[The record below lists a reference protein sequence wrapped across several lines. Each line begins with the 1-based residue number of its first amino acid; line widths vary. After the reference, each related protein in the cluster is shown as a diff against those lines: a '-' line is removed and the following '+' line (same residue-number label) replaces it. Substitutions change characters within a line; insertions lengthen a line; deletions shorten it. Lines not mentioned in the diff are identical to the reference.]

1 MTNTRSRIAATLA
14 LAAITATSAC
24 ATNDPKPSLSTTTS
38 ATSAATTP
46 TPSTASLSPAEQDS
60 KDAAQTITRFWG
72 VLDELASDPQKSLD
86 KLAAVARAQAFAQ
99 WRSNLTTYRRTGWK
113 QVGDSTV
120 LSAEAQSVD
129 GKSFVVKACIDVS
142 KANVVDRAGKSVIAA
157 GRQDRMEYSYK
168 VQKAPE
174 GFFVT
179 EDKLK
184 GNPC

>member
-1 MTNTRSRIAATLA
+1 
-14 LAAITATSAC
+14 
-24 ATNDPKPSLSTTTS
+24 
-38 ATSAATTP
+38 
-46 TPSTASLSPAEQDS
+46 
-60 KDAAQTITRFWG
+60 

-99 WRSNLTTYRRTGWK
+99 WRSNLTTYRRSGWK

-129 GKSFVVKACIDVS
+129 GKNFVVKACIDVS